1 MIAFDPMSKLVS
13 IAFAFSSLVVLGCG
27 GAPAEPAA
35 TPAPPAA
42 TPSAT
47 AKTSAPVTPATAT
60 AAPALVGD
68 QQELVGASSRQKPI
82 PLEVVLPADKPASA
96 FPRATSEDSKCWKTV
111 ELTGDHD
118 KDYAA
123 LTSKCGEP
131 TGMLPY
137 TRDVESRLHDIGHG
151 DKKDPRDFYAVKLR
165 GGMCY
170 RFYAVAD
177 GDMVALDMHIYKDGG
192 SLVATSETK
201 SPALVMQSLKPICV
215 QYDGDWLF
223 ELDVDANGKGRYKF
237 AAWARPEKK

>member
-1 MIAFDPMSKLVS
+1 M
-13 IAFAFSSLVVLGCG
+13 G
-27 GAPAEPAA
+27 E
-35 TPAPPAA
+35 
-42 TPSAT
+42 
-47 AKTSAPVTPATAT
+47 
-60 AAPALVGD
+60 
-68 QQELVGASSRQKPI
+68 SSRQKPI
-82 PLEVVLPADKPASA
+82 PLEVILPADKPASA
-96 FPRATSEDSKCWKTV
+96 FPSATTDDSKCWRTV

-118 KDYAA
+118 KDYQS

-137 TRDVESRLHDIGHG
+137 TRDVESRLHDVQHG
-151 DKKDPRDFYAVKLR
+151 NNKDPRDFYTVRLR

-177 GDMVALDMHIYKDGG
+177 GSMVALDMHIYKDGG

-215 QYDGDWLF
+215 QHDGDWVF
-223 ELDVDANGKGRYKF
+223 ELDVDSHGKGRYKF